1 MQSIEIEVP
10 HRVCEL
16 QAELEHLRRLERA
29 GLQPGVERTVLS
41 HARPHAT
48 TLPRATTQRVKKEKT
63 VVKKEKARRRREDL
77 PQVNLDDVNL
87 N

>member
-1 MQSIEIEVP
+1 
-10 HRVCEL
+10 
-16 QAELEHLRRLERA
+16 
-29 GLQPGVERTVLS
+29 
-41 HARPHAT
+41 
-48 TLPRATTQRVKKEKT
+48 VKKEKT